1 MALCANGVCRQTNKS
16 SSLFRRLDF
25 STSAKHQNPN
35 FVYKFQSIKRRAVV
49 SPISASSATN
59 IASDVV
65 VKVPQNNTDSITH
78 FDTNPAGCRDTPRCV
93 RTHLEAKWTAFQSGK
108 WSEFAG
114 NVSGEWDGFG
124 ADFTKE
130 GKPVELPENV
140 VPDAFREWEV
150 QVFDWQTQCPTL
162 AEPSDRLLMY
172 KLIKLLPTV
181 GCEADAATQHSIDER
196 NVGGVDNKASAFA
209 YHSNGSY
216 VVLWPVGGNG
226 DFGLLEV
233 EHCLVHPQD
242 RESRV
247 RIIQVIRVGNGLMSL
262 ESVKIFREQWYGPFR
277 NGDQLGG
284 CAIRETGFASTA
296 TLNGLD
302 VVGVWH
308 GSHVAANFQNQT
320 GVFQELA
327 DGKPQKLVRDERGLV
342 LLPKQ
347 LWCSLMETNG
357 ETCLEVG
364 WLLEK
369 GHAITSICSFSRDQK
384 LKEIAMRQETANFDE
399 MQP

>member
-1 MALCANGVCRQTNKS
+1 MALCANAVTNKS
-16 SSLFRRLDF
+16 SSLLRKSFCAYNSR
-25 STSAKHQNPN
+25 HHNPN
-35 FVYKFQSIKRRAVV
+35 FVHKFQSNKRRRAVV
-49 SPISASSATN
+49 SSISASSATN

-65 VKVPQNNTDSITH
+65 VVQLPQNTTH
-78 FDTNPAGCRDTPRCV
+78 A
-93 RTHLEAKWTAFQSGK
+93 HSK

-124 ADFTKE
+124 ADFTRE

-140 VPDAFREWEV
+140 VPEAFREWEV

-196 NVGGVDNKASAFA
+196 TIGGVDNKASAFA

-216 VVLWPVGGNG
+216 VVLWPVRGNG
-226 DFGLLEV
+226 DFRLLEV

-247 RIIQVIRVGNGLMSL
+247 RIVQVIRAGNGLMSL
-262 ESVKIFREQWYGPFR
+262 ESVKVFREQWYGPFR

-284 CAIRETGFASTA
+284 CAIRESGFASTA
-296 TLNGLD
+296 ALNGSD
-302 VVGVWH
+302 IVGVWH
-308 GSHVAANFQNQT
+308 GSHVAANFHNQT
-320 GVFQELA
+320 HQEKSAASVFKAPLRRLGVPIAQSLISLVQNSGVFQELA

-347 LWCSLMETNG
+347 LWCLLTETNG

-369 GHAITSICSFSRDQK
+369 GHAITSTCSFSRDQK
-384 LKEIAMRQETANFDE
+384 LKVS
-399 MQP
+399 

>member
-16 SSLFRRLDF
+16 PSLFRRLDF
-25 STSAKHQNPN
+25 STSTKHQNPN
-35 FVYKFQSIKRRAVV
+35 FVHKFQSIKRRAVV

-65 VKVPQNNTDSITH
+65 VKVAQNNTDS
-78 FDTNPAGCRDTPRCV
+78 
-93 RTHLEAKWTAFQSGK
+93 K
-108 WSEFAG
+108 WSDFAG

-140 VPDAFREWEV
+140 VPEAFREWEV

-247 RIIQVIRVGNGLMSL
+247 RIIQVISVGNGLMSL

-296 TLNGLD
+296 TLNGSD

-327 DGKPQKLVRDERGLV
+327 DGKLQKLVRDERGLV

-384 LKEIAMRQETANFDE
+384 LKEIAMRQETANFEE